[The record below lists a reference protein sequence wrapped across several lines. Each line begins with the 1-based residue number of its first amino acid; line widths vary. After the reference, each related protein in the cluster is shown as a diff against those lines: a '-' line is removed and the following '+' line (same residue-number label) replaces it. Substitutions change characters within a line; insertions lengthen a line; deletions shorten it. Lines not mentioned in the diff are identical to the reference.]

1 MRGPSARAGWA
12 RITCGSR
19 WTMARACSRRSVSAG
34 PMRCR
39 KTGSR
44 TRSTSPFGWNGTTGR
59 GGRRCRPGSRVLLR
73 IIAGEFKGRRLK
85 TPTTDKVRPTADRVR
100 EAWFSILQQSIPD
113 ARVLDLFAG
122 SGALGFEAL
131 SRDAVSVDFVET
143 HRGSLT
149 ALNANVEALK
159 VEDRVTIHRM
169 DALRFAER
177 LQPAQYEVAVADPPY
192 ATDDAERLAGIFRA
206 TPFARILGIE
216 HRPDLALNGD
226 DTRRYGDTA
235 ITFVYAP

>member
-1 MRGPSARAGWA
+1 MRGPWARAASG
-12 RITCGSR
+12 RTTCGSR
-19 WTMARACSRRSVSAG
+19 STTGRACSRRSASG
-34 PMRCR
+34 GLTKCR

-44 TRSTSPFGWNGTTGR
+44 THSTSRFGWSGTTGR
-59 GGRRCRPGSRVLLR
+59 GGRPFRREWRVLLR

-85 TPTTDKVRPTADRVR
+85 TPATDKVRPTSDRVR

-131 SRDAVSVDFVET
+131 SRGAVSVDFVET
-143 HRGSLT
+143 QRASLAAIRDNAT
-149 ALNANVEALK
+149 TLNVG
-159 VEDRVTIHRM
+159 DRVTIHRS

-177 LQPAQYEVAVADPPY
+177 LQPAQYDVAFADPPY
-192 ATDDAERLAGIFRA
+192 ATDEAERLAAIFRA
-206 TPFARILGIE
+206 TPFAGILGIE

>member
-1 MRGPSARAGWA
+1 
-12 RITCGSR
+12 
-19 WTMARACSRRSVSAG
+19 
-34 PMRCR
+34 
-39 KTGSR
+39 
-44 TRSTSPFGWNGTTGR
+44 
-59 GGRRCRPGSRVLLR
+59 LLR

-85 TPTTDKVRPTADRVR
+85 APAGRTVRPTGDRVK

-131 SRDAVSVDFVET
+131 SRGAVSVDFVENSKA
-143 HRGSLT
+143 SLAAIRDNAT
-149 ALNANVEALK
+149 TLNVG
-159 VEDRVTIHRM
+159 DRVTIHRS

-177 LQPAQYEVAVADPPY
+177 LQPAQYDMAFADPPY
-192 ATDDAERLAGIFRA
+192 ATDEAERLVTLFRA
-206 TPFARILGIE
+206 TPFARAFSIE
-216 HRPDLALNGD
+216 HSADRVLPGD

>member
-1 MRGPSARAGWA
+1 MYIRASIANPQSA
-12 RITCGSR
+12 IDNPQF
-19 WTMARACSRRSVSAG
+19 VD
-34 PMRCR
+34 
-39 KTGSR
+39 
-44 TRSTSPFGWNGTTGR
+44 
-59 GGRRCRPGSRVLLR
+59 VLR

-85 TPTTDKVRPTADRVR
+85 TPGGRTVRPTGDRVK

-131 SRDAVSVDFVET
+131 SRGAVSVDFVET
-143 HRGSLT
+143 HRVSLT
-149 ALNANVEALK
+149 ALKANVEALG
-159 VEDRVTIHRM
+159 VEDRVTIHRS

-177 LQPAQYEVAVADPPY
+177 LQPAQYDIAFADPPY
-192 ATDDAERLAGIFRA
+192 ATDDAGHLTGIFRA

-216 HRPDLALNGD
+216 HRSDLSLDGD

>member
-1 MRGPSARAGWA
+1 
-12 RITCGSR
+12 
-19 WTMARACSRRSVSAG
+19 
-34 PMRCR
+34 
-39 KTGSR
+39 
-44 TRSTSPFGWNGTTGR
+44 
-59 GGRRCRPGSRVLLR
+59 LLR

-85 TPTTDKVRPTADRVR
+85 APAGRTVRPTGDRVK

-131 SRDAVSVDFVET
+131 SRGAVSVDFVENSKA
-143 HRGSLT
+143 SLAAIRDNAT
-149 ALNANVEALK
+149 TLNVG
-159 VEDRVTIHRM
+159 DRVTIHRS

-177 LQPAQYEVAVADPPY
+177 LQPAQYDMAFADPPY
-192 ATDDAERLAGIFRA
+192 ASDEAERLVTLFRA
-206 TPFARILGIE
+206 TPFARAFSIE
-216 HRPDLALNGD
+216 HSADRVLPGD